1 MSPVEI
7 KVYSRG
13 PQNPSLLFANLD
25 HRAGKAMR
33 SRHCPA
39 TVMRNETGNKP
50 LPNGGKA
57 PA

>member
-1 MSPVEI
+1 MSLVEI
-7 KVYSRG
+7 EANREG
-13 PQNPSLLFANLD
+13 INPSLLFANLD
-25 HRAGKAMR
+25 HQAGKAVR